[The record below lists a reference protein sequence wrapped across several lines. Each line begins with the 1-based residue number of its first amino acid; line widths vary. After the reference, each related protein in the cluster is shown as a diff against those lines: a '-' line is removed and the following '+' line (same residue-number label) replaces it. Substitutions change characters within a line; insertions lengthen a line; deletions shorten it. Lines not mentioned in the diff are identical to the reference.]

1 LPGGLAESDRRQIE
15 EVVAVLRGSL
25 GNVLVGAY
33 LHGSAV
39 LGGLRPDSD
48 VDVLAVSARETTR
61 AQKQRILSGLLAA
74 SGNSSRAD
82 ARRPIELTIVGA
94 SEVRPWRYPPRRDFQ
109 FGEWLRERFERG
121 DPHLFRPMIDPDVA
135 ILLTMVRLAD
145 VTLVGSAPRATLDE
159 VPRRDFNDALVAG
172 VPGLI
177 DEIDSDTRNVVLTL
191 GRIWNGIATGGILSK
206 DAAAEWA
213 LERLPPEHRPVMTRA
228 REGYLLGNESW
239 EDLRDRLASFSD
251 AIVAEIGEARYRS
264 HRST

>member
-15 EVVAVLRGSL
+15 EVIAVLRGSL

-61 AQKQRILSGLLAA
+61 AQKQRILSGFLAA

-94 SEVRPWRYPPRRDFQ
+94 SEVRPWRYPPWRDFQ

-121 DPHLFRPMIDPDVA
+121 DPDLFRPRIDPDVA

-159 VPRRDFNDALVAG
+159 VPRRDFHDALVAG